1 MDLQQILYIYYRVL
15 VTVALYNFFAVTEP
29 FVSFLSTSGSCSFI
43 SSVHQISLWWFIS
56 QPAAVTDRFVT
67 SLMGVATGEA
77 VRARLKLRGLRHTV
91 RVFVLLCPPTA
102 PMQSGELWRW
112 KWKEAW
118 DKSSSDTSSS
128 GRIKNQV
135 QSINI
140 VVKDFNISAAS
151 RPSAAAGNRQTGFNL
166 SHPSLWRIH

>member
-1 MDLQQILYIYYRVL
+1 MDLQQILYIYCRVL
-15 VTVALYNFFAVTEP
+15 VTVDLKMGLYNWLDLLSLFCRRLVRALLSHRCIKYLP
-29 FVSFLSTSGSCSFI
+29 GGSFLSRLQFGSG
-43 SSVHQISLWWFIS
+43 LWHHWWVWP
-56 QPAAVTDRFVT
+56 QVKWRT
-67 SLMGVATGEA
+67 
-77 VRARLKLRGLRHTV
+77 RLKLLGLRHTM

-135 QSINI
+135 RSINI
-140 VVKDFNISAAS
+140 VVRDFNISAAS
-151 RPSAAAGNRQTGFNL
+151 RPSAAAGNRQAGFNL

>member
-1 MDLQQILYIYYRVL
+1 MIYINFRVL
-15 VTVALYNFFAVTEP
+15 VTVALKWGCTTLLQWLNLLSLFCRRLVWALLSHQCIKYLAGG
-29 FVSFLSTSGSCSFI
+29 SFLSRLQWRTG
-43 SSVHQISLWWFIS
+43 LWHHWWAWP
-56 QPAAVTDRFVT
+56 QV
-67 SLMGVATGEA
+67 
-77 VRARLKLRGLRHTV
+77 KLRGLCHNA
-91 RVFVLLCPPTA
+91 RVFVLLCPPSA
-102 PMQSGELWRW
+102 PMQSGDWWRW

-166 SHPSLWRIH
+166 SHPSLWGIH